1 MFYILLGIVLGI
13 CFLETIITGFR
24 CVLTYEKKSLFLF
37 WIYLRLFIVLT
48 LKAITCEGSNNR
60 EC

>member
-1 MFYILLGIVLGI
+1 MFYILLGIVFGI

-24 CVLTYEKKSLFLF
+24 CVLTYEKSLFLF

-48 LKAITCEGSNNR
+48 LKAITCESNNL
-60 EC
+60 